1 MSETNYTPA
10 QLEAWAGLGPW
21 EAGRPDMATIV
32 DGVSSKWIYSG
43 NTYVAVASG
52 RASEDWDVIM
62 NNARLIAAAPDLAR
76 LVLEKDAEIARL
88 RFGLNGIANLIKT
101 NIIENDGPN
110 RFHLDGVS
118 YEGPEVDAFF
128 RILRGL
134 EKIARQAMKETSDG
148 LF

>member
-1 MSETNYTPA
+1 MTNYTPA

-21 EAGRPDMATIV
+21 EWQKLAEFSSPKYSLGPGVLLTDERDGTPWGDTI
-32 DGVSSKWIYSG
+32 DQ
-43 NTYVAVASG
+43 T
-52 RASEDWDVIM
+52 
-62 NNARLIAAAPDLAR
+62 NAALIAAAPDLAR

-134 EKIARQAMKETSDG
+134 EKIARQAMKETSDE
-148 LF
+148 